1 MRSFAIACLIVPSAV
16 LSACG
21 GGGGGS
27 PAMPTST
34 AAIDIAGFKFKP
46 ATLEVKTGATLRFTN
61 RDRAE
66 HTATMTGGFD
76 TGRLAKG
83 QSKAVVLRKPGTFV
97 YRCDFHP
104 FMTGEVVVK

>member
-1 MRSFAIACLIVPSAV
+1 MRSLAITGLVVVSAA

-21 GGGGGS
+21 GGGDS
-27 PAMPTST
+27 AAKAPAS
-34 AAIDIAGFKFKP
+34 AAVDIAGFKFKP
-46 ATLEVKTGATLRFTN
+46 ATIEVKPGGTLRFTN

-66 HTATMTGGFD
+66 HTATMTGAFD
-76 TGRLAKG
+76 TGRLTKG
-83 QSKAVVLRKPGTFV
+83 QSKEIVLRKAGTFV